1 MAYLANSA
9 VNRVNVHYAIQ
20 AFASAGAGTFLLVYF
35 VLAGLSTVESLF
47 ALALIVLGRFVL
59 RPLVLP
65 LAKRFGV
72 KATLIIGTLLLAAQY
87 PVSGWIDGVSLALV
101 LRCVFSAAGDAF
113 YWTSYHAY
121 FASLGDS
128 QHRGHQISAREAIV
142 ALIGI
147 VAPVVGT
154 WGLVTFGPL
163 VTFAVAGCV
172 QALAVLPLLAV
183 PAVAVKAE
191 APGAFAQALRGAR
204 IFAVHGW
211 FTGAFILVWW
221 FALFIAL
228 DKSYASFGGAM
239 TLAAIAGA
247 AGGLLLGKGIDAGHG
262 ARAVVFVF
270 AGMAAAIVL
279 RGTSLD
285 TPAVAVAANVFGVF
299 AMCFYVPT
307 LMTAV
312 YNLAKASPCP
322 LRFHMMTEAGW
333 DIGCFSVCVIAA
345 GLASAGVSLGVVV
358 LFALPAVAAMGFMLR
373 RHYAAAV

>member
-1 MAYLANSA
+1 MAYLANGA

-35 VLAGLSTVESLF
+35 LRAGLSVAETLL
-47 ALALIVLGRFVL
+47 ALALIILGRFVS

-65 LAKRFGV
+65 LAKRFGL
-72 KATLIIGTLLLAAQY
+72 KTTLIIGTLLLAAQY
-87 PVSGWIDGVSLALV
+87 PVAAWIDGLSVGLV
-101 LRCVFSAAGDAF
+101 LRCVFSAVGDAF

-128 QHRGHQISAREAIV
+128 EHRGHQISAREAIV
-142 ALIGI
+142 AVIGI

-154 WGLVTFGPL
+154 WALVTFGPL
-163 VTFAVAGCV
+163 VTFAAAGVV
-172 QALAVLPLLAV
+172 QALAILPLLSL
-183 PAVAVKAE
+183 PAVTVHAK
-191 APGAFAQALRGAR
+191 APGAFRHALRGAR

-211 FTGAFILVWW
+211 FTGAYVLVWW
-221 FALFIAL
+221 IALFVAL

-270 AGMAAAIVL
+270 VGMAAAIFL

-285 TPAVAVAANVFGVF
+285 TPAVAVSANVLGVF
-299 AMCFYVPT
+299 AMCFYVPV

-312 YNLAKASPCP
+312 YNLAKASPCA
-322 LRFHMMTEAGW
+322 LRFNIATESGW
-333 DIGCFSVCVIAA
+333 DVGCFSVCVISAA
-345 GLASAGVSLGVVV
+345 LAYNDVPLGVAV
-358 LFALPAVAAMGFMLR
+358 LLALPTVAVMGFLLR
-373 RHYAAAV
+373 RHYRRAV

>member
-35 VLAGLSTVESLF
+35 LRAGLSLAETLL
-47 ALALIVLGRFVL
+47 ALAAIVLGRFVS

-87 PVSGWIDGVSLALV
+87 PAAAWIDGVSVGLL
-101 LRCVFSAAGDAF
+101 LRCVFSAVGDAF

-128 QHRGHQISAREAIV
+128 EHRGHQISAREAIV

-154 WGLVTFGPL
+154 WALVTFGPL
-163 VTFAVAGCV
+163 VTFAAAGCV
-172 QALAVLPLLAV
+172 QALAVVPLFALP
-183 PAVAVKAE
+183 PVAVKAE
-191 APGAFAQALRGAR
+191 VSGAFARAMIGAR
-204 IFAVHGW
+204 IFVVHGW

-221 FALFIAL
+221 IALFAAL
-228 DKSYASFGGAM
+228 DKSYAAFGGAM

-285 TPAVAVAANVFGVF
+285 TPAVAVAANVLGVF
-299 AMCFYVPT
+299 AMCFYVPV

-322 LRFHMMTEAGW
+322 LRFHMATESGW
-333 DIGCFSVCVIAA
+333 DVGCFSVCVIAA

-373 RHYAAAV
+373 RHYAAVV

>member
-35 VLAGLSTVESLF
+35 LRAGLSVAETLL
-47 ALALIVLGRFVL
+47 ALALIILGRFVS

-65 LAKRFGV
+65 LAKRFGL
-72 KATLIIGTLLLAAQY
+72 KTTLIIGTLLLAAQY
-87 PVSGWIDGVSLALV
+87 PVAAWIDGLSVGLV
-101 LRCVFSAAGDAF
+101 LRCVFSAVGDAF

-128 QHRGHQISAREAIV
+128 EHRGHQISAREAIV
-142 ALIGI
+142 AVIGI

-154 WGLVTFGPL
+154 WALVTFGPL
-163 VTFAVAGCV
+163 VTFAAAGVV
-172 QALAVLPLLAV
+172 QALAVLPLLGL
-183 PAVAVKAE
+183 PAVAVRAE
-191 APGAFAQALRGAR
+191 APGAFRHALRGAR

-211 FTGAFILVWW
+211 FTGAYVLVWW
-221 FALFIAL
+221 IALFVAL

-247 AGGLLLGKGIDAGHG
+247 TGGLLLGKGIDAGHG

-270 AGMAAAIVL
+270 VGMAAAIFL

-285 TPAVAVAANVFGVF
+285 TPAVAVAANVLGVF
-299 AMCFYVPT
+299 AMCFYVPV

-312 YNLAKASPCP
+312 YNLAKASPCA
-322 LRFHMMTEAGW
+322 LRFNIATESGW
-333 DIGCFSVCVIAA
+333 DVGCFGVCVVSAA
-345 GLASAGVSLGVVV
+345 LAYNDVPLGVAV
-358 LFALPAVAAMGFMLR
+358 LLALPTVFAMGFMLR
-373 RHYAAAV
+373 RHYARAV

>member
-35 VLAGLSTVESLF
+35 LRAGLSLAETL
-47 ALALIVLGRFVL
+47 LALSVIILGRFVS
-59 RPLVLP
+59 RPFVLP
-65 LAKRFGV
+65 LAKRFGL
-72 KATLIIGTLLLAAQY
+72 KTTLIIGTLVLALQY
-87 PVSGWIDGVSLALV
+87 PVAAWIDGLSVGLV
-101 LRCVFSAAGDAF
+101 LRCIFSAVGDAF

-128 QHRGHQISAREAIV
+128 EHRGHQISAREAMV
-142 ALIGI
+142 AAIGI

-154 WGLVTFGPL
+154 WALVTFGPL
-163 VTFAVAGCV
+163 VTFAAAGVV
-172 QALAVLPLLAV
+172 QALAVLPLLSL
-183 PAVAVKAE
+183 PAVAVRAE
-191 APGAFAQALRGAR
+191 APGAFTHALRGVR

-211 FTGAFILVWW
+211 FTGAYVLVWW
-221 FALFIAL
+221 IALFDAL

-270 AGMAAAIVL
+270 VGMAAAIFL

-285 TPAVAVAANVFGVF
+285 TPAVAVAANVLGVF
-299 AMCFYVPT
+299 AMCFYVPV

-312 YNLAKASPCP
+312 YNLAKASPCA
-322 LRFHMMTEAGW
+322 LRFNIATESGW
-333 DIGCFSVCVIAA
+333 DVGCFSVCLISAA
-345 GLASAGVSLGVVV
+345 LAYNNFPLGVAV
-358 LFALPAVAAMGFMLR
+358 LLALPTVVVMAFLLR
-373 RHYAAAV
+373 RHYTRVA

>member
-1 MAYLANSA
+1 LANSA

-35 VLAGLSTVESLF
+35 VRAGLSVPQTLL
-47 ALALIVLGRFVL
+47 ALAAIILGRFVS

-65 LAKRFGV
+65 IAKRFGL

-87 PVSGWIDGVSLALV
+87 PVAAWIDGLSVGLL
-101 LRCVFSAAGDAF
+101 LRCVFSAVGDAF

-128 QHRGHQISAREAIV
+128 EHRGHQISAREAIV
-142 ALIGI
+142 AVIGI
-147 VAPVVGT
+147 VAPIVGT

-163 VTFAVAGCV
+163 ATFAAAGCV
-172 QALAVLPLLAV
+172 QALAVVPLLSV
-183 PAVAVKAE
+183 PAVSVKAE
-191 APGAFAQALRGAR
+191 AAGAYRHALAGAQ
-204 IFAVHGW
+204 IFVAHGW

-221 FALFIAL
+221 IALFVAL

-239 TLAAIAGA
+239 TIAAIAGA
-247 AGGLLLGKGIDAGHG
+247 AGGLLLGKRIDAGHG

-279 RGTSLD
+279 RGASLG
-285 TPAVAVAANVFGVF
+285 TPAVAVAANALGVF
-299 AMCFYVPT
+299 AMCFYVPV

-322 LRFHMMTEAGW
+322 LRFHMVTESGW
-333 DIGCFSVCVIAA
+333 DVGCFSVCVVAA
-345 GLASAGVSLGVVV
+345 GFAYCGVSPGAAV
-358 LFALPAVAAMGFMLR
+358 LLALPAVGAMGFMLR
-373 RHYAAAV
+373 RHYAGA